1 MQMKTLGLTLM
12 MLSAALAGCTT
23 GDETGTTDMDLLE
36 AKINDLENSQSDL
49 EVNNAEQEQTNEDLL
64 ASISLIES
72 ANMQAIQ
79 SLESDYQQSLADLES
94 SYIIAIESLILANS
108 QTLDEINETNA
119 AAFDDL
125 LLSLNS
131 LQTNLQNSQYS
142 IDQISLI
149 VDDLDEDEDIV
160 IMLQN
165 LQASLQSS
173 IYDLENRLNNTRA
186 MNDFSY
192 LDFQGSEL
200 FNINNGLGWQIAP
213 PIFDFANLKN
223 ASLSYSNLS
232 DASFVNANLRGSDGL
247 FSTFHR
253 TDFTSATMSSGIF
266 RQSDFTDAQF
276 VGAQLTATE
285 FRYSDMSGV
294 NLTNAWIYGGGDWLM
309 VDLSYADLTNAM
321 MYDLDL
327 RYANLTGADLTGAD
341 LAYLN
346 TSYGPA
352 DLTGVTWSNTTCP
365 DGTNSDNNGNT
376 CMNNLSIIIT

>member
-49 EVNNAEQEQTNEDLL
+49 EVNNAEQKQTNEDLL

-276 VGAQLTATE
+276 VGAQLTYTE

-309 VDLSYADLTNAM
+309 VNLSYADLTNAM

-327 RYANLTGADLTGAD
+327 RYANLTGADLTGAA

>member
-1 MQMKTLGLTLM
+1 
-12 MLSAALAGCTT
+12 
-23 GDETGTTDMDLLE
+23 
-36 AKINDLENSQSDL
+36 
-49 EVNNAEQEQTNEDLL
+49 
-64 ASISLIES
+64 
-72 ANMQAIQ
+72 MQAIQ
-79 SLESDYQQSLADLES
+79 SLDEDYQQSLSDLEA
-94 SYIIAIESLILANS
+94 SYIDAIEALILANI
-108 QTLDEINETNA
+108 QTLDDINETNA
-119 AAFDDL
+119 AAFEDL
-125 LLSLNS
+125 LISLNS

-142 IDQISLI
+142 IDQISFI
-149 VDDLDEDEDIV
+149 VEDLDNQDGINMSEIDALQQS
-160 IMLQN
+160 LQN
-165 LQASLQSS
+165 LQSSLQSS

-192 LDFQGSEL
+192 LDFKDAEL
-200 FNINNGLGWQIAP
+200 FNFNNGLGVQMDP
-213 PIFDFANLKN
+213 PIFNFANLKN
-223 ASLSYSNLS
+223 ASLGYSNFS
-232 DASFVNANLRGSDGL
+232 DASFVNANLRSAEGI

-253 TDFTSATMSSGIF
+253 ADFSNAAMSFGIF

-276 VGAQLTATE
+276 VGAQLAYTE

-294 NLTNAWIYGGGDWLM
+294 NLTNARIYGGGDWLM

-327 RYANLTGADLTGAD
+327 RYANLTGADLTAAD

-376 CMNNLSIIIT
+376 CMNNL